1 MSIGPV
7 LAQLP
12 LTEADWSRR
21 VLDCARLFKWRT
33 AHFRPA
39 QTAKGW
45 RTPVQG
51 DGRGWPDLVLL
62 RPPRLIL
69 AELKSD
75 TGRVSPEQSD
85 WIAQLAEVPGIEV
98 AIWRP
103 SDWQSV
109 YETLARESRP

>member
-1 MSIGPV
+1 MI
-7 LAQLP
+7 AQLP
-12 LTEADWSRR
+12 ITEADWSKR
-21 VLDCARLFKWRT
+21 VLDAAKLFGWRI

-39 QTAKGW
+39 QTSKGW

-75 TGRVSPEQSD
+75 SGRVSLDQSN

-98 AIWRP
+98 YIWRP
-103 SDWQSV
+103 SDWEDV
-109 YETLARESRP
+109 YTTLAKESRA